1 MIHNN
6 QSDHANVN
14 SNFKKE
20 NSLRRGEKT
29 SDRAKSQLFL
39 TLNLIGEARD
49 VSSPETNHSLKES
62 KTQEI
67 LDYSLLKITLTS
79 NMPVFQTSLPLQ
91 R

>member
-20 NSLRRGEKT
+20 NSLRRGENT
-29 SDRAKSQLFL
+29 IDQGKSQLFL
-39 TLNLIGEARD
+39 ILNLIGRARD

-62 KTQEI
+62 KPKK
-67 LDYSLLKITLTS
+67 SWNTLC
-79 NMPVFQTSLPLQ
+79 
-91 R
+91 